1 MISCCLYVE
10 TISKP
15 VSVTFNISSRRMPY
29 PTLLELAQQ
38 IDADEVDPD
47 ELVSQTGFLEV
58 VQRRADKHVYLRLR
72 RWPLQRP

>member
-1 MISCCLYVE
+1 
-10 TISKP
+10 
-15 VSVTFNISSRRMPY
+15 MPY

-58 VQRRADKHVYLRLR
+58 VQRRADKLVYLRLR